1 MDIYSN
7 GVSFPDLEKIAY
19 AYGIKY
25 IKIDKIADLT
35 EKLDVVLAEKNP
47 VIVDVISIKNQLIAP
62 AVSSKKMP
70 DGTFVS
76 QPLENMYPFLPEDE
90 VKENMINN

>member
-1 MDIYSN
+1 M
-7 GVSFPDLEKIAY
+7 
-19 AYGIKY
+19 
-25 IKIDKIADLT
+25 
-35 EKLDVVLAEKNP
+35 
-47 VIVDVISIKNQLIAP
+47 IVDVISIKNQLIAP

-90 VKENMINN
+90 VKENMIND